1 MAEVA
6 RHSNAL
12 AANHLSKQADAF
24 GPSALPKDGIV
35 LLNGQGLI
43 TEINERARRLLRCKL
58 PSLDRL
64 DFWDVVPEDIADQ
77 YQSATEKELTSDG
90 QHAFVAHN
98 KFEGSWVEYTFRQH
112 PGGCVVNLR
121 DVASNQKLQ
130 GFLEDSERSNQLIFE
145 VNPNVMWIFDVVS
158 LHIIA
163 VNSAAVRFY
172 GIPRKKFLTL
182 HLDALFP
189 DGESNALLAALIPNQ
204 SAGNVHYDPQ
214 LCKQQKMDGQL
225 VLVELAG
232 ARINWNDQQAVLVSL
247 ADVSERHFADRALRQ
262 ENTELEK
269 QLSKLQNE
277 LEITTRDMSSFTY
290 ALSNDLQVPLHSAN
304 GFATI
309 LNDRYSAA
317 LDEQGR
323 HYVNRIQASIR
334 QLAKLVDDLRIL
346 VQLPLLG
353 EVEEKIDLALACS
366 GVIENLRR
374 RDPGRVVTFE
384 MDAGLVL
391 SADKHLLITALS
403 CLLEN
408 AWKFTSKKSE
418 SWIKVGLHSGKSS
431 NEIVLEVSDNG
442 SGFDVAYIDK
452 LFKVFQRLHS
462 SADFVG
468 NGLGLAIVKRV
479 ADRHGGRVWAKT
491 NETGAS
497 FFISFPQDPST
508 TNSL

>member
-1 MAEVA
+1 MAEVT

-12 AANHLSKQADAF
+12 ATNHTPEQADAF
-24 GPSALPKDGIV
+24 GQSALPKDGIV

-43 TEINERARRLLRCKL
+43 TKVNAKALRLLRCKL
-58 PSLDRL
+58 PSLDGL
-64 DFWDVVPEDIADQ
+64 DFWDVVPEDIAEQ
-77 YQSATEKELTSDG
+77 YQGATEKELASDG

-98 KFEGSWVEYTFRQH
+98 KFEDSWIEYTFRKH
-112 PGGCVVNLR
+112 FGGCVVSLR
-121 DVASNQKLQ
+121 DVATNQKLQ
-130 GFLEDSERSNQLIFE
+130 GFLEDSERSNRLIFE
-145 VNPNVMWIFDVVS
+145 VNPNVMWIFDVPS
-158 LHIIA
+158 LRIIA
-163 VNSAAVRFY
+163 VNRAAVRFY

-182 HLDALFP
+182 QLDALFP
-189 DGESNALLAALIPNQ
+189 DGESNTLLATLKLDHG
-204 SAGNVHYDPQ
+204 SDDVHYHPQ
-214 LCKQQKMDGQL
+214 LCKQQKLDGQL
-225 VLVELAG
+225 VLVELACVQ
-232 ARINWNDQQAVLVSL
+232 INWNDQQAVLVNL
-247 ADVSERHFADRALRQ
+247 VDVSERHFADRALRQ
-262 ENTELEK
+262 ENTELDK
-269 QLSKLQNE
+269 QLSTLRNE
-277 LEITTRDMSSFTY
+277 LDVTNRDMSAFTY
-290 ALSNDLQVPLHSAN
+290 ALSNDLQAPLHSAN

-309 LNDRYSAA
+309 LNDRYSSL

-323 HYVNRIQASIR
+323 HYVTRIQASIR

-346 VQLPLLG
+346 VQLPPLR
-353 EVEEKIDLALACS
+353 EIDEKIDLALACS
-366 GVIENLRR
+366 GVMENLRR

-384 MDAGLVL
+384 MDVGLLL

-408 AWKFTSKKSE
+408 SWKFTSKKSE
-418 SWIKVGLHSGKSS
+418 GWIKVGLHADISP

-442 SGFDVAYIDK
+442 SGFDAAYIDK

-497 FFISFPQDPST
+497 FFMSFPQYPSK
-508 TNSL
+508 SV

>member
-1 MAEVA
+1 MAEVD

-12 AANHLSKQADAF
+12 ATDHPSKQADAF
-24 GPSALPKDGIV
+24 GQSALPKDGTV

-43 TEINERARRLLRCKL
+43 TKINERALRLLHCKL
-58 PSLDRL
+58 PSSGGLN
-64 DFWDVVPEDIADQ
+64 FWDVVPEDIAEQ
-77 YQSATEKELTSDG
+77 YQGVTQKELASDG

-112 PGGCVVNLR
+112 PAGCVVNLR
-121 DVASNQKLQ
+121 DVASHQKLQ
-130 GFLEDSERSNQLIFE
+130 GLLEDSERSNQLIFE
-145 VNPNVMWIFDVVS
+145 VNPNVMWIFDVPS
-158 LHIIA
+158 LRIIA
-163 VNSAAVRFY
+163 VNRAAVRFY

-182 HLDALFP
+182 QLDALFP
-189 DGESNALLAALIPNQ
+189 EGESNALRATLTRDRG
-204 SAGNVHYDPQ
+204 AGDVHYDLQ
-214 LCKQQKMDGQL
+214 LCTQRKLDGQL
-225 VLVELAG
+225 VLVELAC

-247 ADVSERHFADRALRQ
+247 ADVSERHFADRALRL
-262 ENTELEK
+262 ENTELDK
-269 QLSKLQNE
+269 RLSKLQID
-277 LEITTRDMSSFTY
+277 LDTTNRDMSAFTY

-309 LNDRYSAA
+309 LNDRYSSA

-323 HYVNRIQASIR
+323 HYVSRIQASIR

-346 VQLPLLG
+346 VQLPPLR
-353 EVEEKIDLALACS
+353 EVDEKIDLALACRN
-366 GVIENLRR
+366 VMENLRR
-374 RDPGRVVTFE
+374 RDPGRMVAFE
-384 MDAGLVL
+384 MDVGLLL

-418 SWIKVGLHSGKSS
+418 GWIKVGLHAGKSS

-442 SGFDVAYIDK
+442 SGFDAAYIDK

-497 FFISFPQDPST
+497 FFMSFPQYLSK
-508 TNSL
+508 SV